1 MATTTLKFKWGEVI
15 NRSRWSD
22 VFVKHVARF
31 CAQKT
36 GIAKRARDVYGELT
50 FGSGGINFR
59 NREHHYSFTVQRAT
73 YDHTYCGRGG
83 VKKGRMMLHRR
94 AYGASH
100 FPCDDGYWTYKW
112 IGKKPLHSMCEMFVM
127 LMAHEMTHSTDGAIE
142 NFRVRGTRRN
152 NYDRATCENH
162 THHRAHDIVEM
173 YRKERKNIMRRVLA
187 ELRRERAKQ
196 KKKRRRSTTKE
207 KRAKSQAN
215 LKRWERKLKLA
226 KTKVAKYKRSVSA
239 CDRAIAAKR
248 SE

>member
-22 VFVKHVARF
+22 VFVKHIARF

-36 GIAKRARDVYGELT
+36 GIAKRASTGGELA
-50 FGSGGINFR
+50 FLGRGKGLGF
-59 NREHHYSFTVQRAT
+59 REHHYSFTVQRAT
-73 YDHTYCGRGG
+73 YTATYRGLGG
-83 VKKGRMMLHRR
+83 VKNGRMMLHRR

-100 FPCDDGYWTYKW
+100 FPCEDGYATYKW
-112 IGKKPLHSMCEMFVM
+112 IGKKPLHSMVEMFVM
-127 LMAHEMTHSTDGAIE
+127 LMAHEMTHSTDGAIN
-142 NFRVRGTRRN
+142 NFTLHGRRN
-152 NYDRATCENH
+152 NYDHATCENH
-162 THHRAHDIVEM
+162 THHRSHDIVEM